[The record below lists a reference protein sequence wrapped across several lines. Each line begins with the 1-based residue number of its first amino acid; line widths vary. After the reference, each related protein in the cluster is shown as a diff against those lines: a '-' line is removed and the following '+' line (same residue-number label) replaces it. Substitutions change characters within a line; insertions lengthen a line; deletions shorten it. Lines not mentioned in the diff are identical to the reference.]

1 MIVAGD
7 ARGVVAVV
15 EDVQGVLLSL
25 RWCAGFAF
33 APPVNRGARSDGA
46 LLESGP
52 DETRLVGEDHC
63 LDAVAEV

>member
-15 EDVQGVLLSL
+15 EEVQGVVLTP